1 VLDAADNRTS
11 SGAAGGFSLPLQS
24 PEPASYWKRAGM
36 SPRER
41 EGRAARVG
49 GRVVGQHRPGAM
61 VASAE
66 HLLAHGTLDP
76 EATFLDGDLKRRAF
90 TSD

>member
-1 VLDAADNRTS
+1 MLGAADNRTS

-41 EGRAARVG
+41 EGVRRVSVG
-49 GRVVGQHRPGAM
+49 GSLASIAQGAM
-61 VASAE
+61 VAIAE

>member
-1 VLDAADNRTS
+1 VRACH
-11 SGAAGGFSLPLQS
+11 
-24 PEPASYWKRAGM
+24 PAR
-36 SPRER
+36 
-41 EGRAARVG
+41 GRGVRRVSVG
-49 GRVVGQHRPGAM
+49 GSLASIAQGAM
-61 VASAE
+61 VAIAE